1 MFHSLNQGT
10 IEGGIGCNHAINIMT
25 HEAIGN
31 LDQFLRQK
39 IRRDLYGD
47 RDIFLMLLLQ
57 LELLILIPES
67 KSSSASP
74 YCSVRSLGYSARRY

>member
-25 HEAIGN
+25 HKAIGN

-47 RDIFLMLLLQ
+47 RDIF
-57 LELLILIPES
+57 
-67 KSSSASP
+67 
-74 YCSVRSLGYSARRY
+74 